1 MRVRV
6 LDLLFYGVLVSYCIS
21 GFSCHRSSGDDV
33 KIIFLHHSTGMNVY
47 NEGRVKEW
55 FSDYNR
61 EHGTSYK
68 ITGRLYPKPP
78 SGNYPFDYWN
88 LWVNGVCN
96 SDEPGK
102 ECMDTLTEK
111 YNVII
116 FKHCYPGA
124 DILPDI
130 GKPSVSFDRKSLENY
145 KLQYRELRNMMDGYP
160 DNMFVL
166 WTLAPRHR
174 LRTNP
179 ENATRAKQFVEWVK
193 SDFLKEDTKSHP
205 NIFLFDFWSIVA
217 EDNPYPEKGEV
228 NCLKYEYERSHKS
241 KDSHPNRTANHV
253 AGPLFT
259 QFIVDSIKTFHS
271 KKESPK

>member
-1 MRVRV
+1 MTNAEHLICVIKESERNMRKMKFR
-6 LDLLFYGVLVSYCIS
+6 LLCHVILITVCIS
-21 GFSCHRSSGDDV
+21 GFSCHRVGGDDV

-116 FKHCYPGA
+116 FKHCYHGA

-130 GKPSVSFDRKSLENY
+130 GKPSVRFDRKSLENY

-179 ENATRAKQFVEWVK
+179 ENATRAKQFV
-193 SDFLKEDTKSHP
+193 
-205 NIFLFDFWSIVA
+205 
-217 EDNPYPEKGEV
+217 
-228 NCLKYEYERSHKS
+228 
-241 KDSHPNRTANHV
+241 
-253 AGPLFT
+253 
-259 QFIVDSIKTFHS
+259 
-271 KKESPK
+271 